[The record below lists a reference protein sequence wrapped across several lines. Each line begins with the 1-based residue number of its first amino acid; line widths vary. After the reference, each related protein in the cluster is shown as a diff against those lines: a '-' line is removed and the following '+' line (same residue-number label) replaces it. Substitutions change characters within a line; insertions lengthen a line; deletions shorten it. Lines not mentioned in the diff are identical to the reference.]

1 MELSKKDT
9 QIIRQFFIGKPV
21 KRAFVF
27 GSYARKEADFKSDLD
42 IIVELDHSKEP
53 IGMQFFVFQNELE
66 DLLHKKIDLV
76 SEGGISKYIK
86 PIIDKEKILVYE
98 RTNQG

>member
-1 MELSKKDT
+1 MELSKSDT
-9 QIIRQFFIGKPV
+9 QLIKDFFVGKPV

-27 GSYARKEADFKSDLD
+27 GSYARKEANIESDLD

-53 IGMQFFVFQNELE
+53 IGIKFFIFQNELE

-86 PIIDKEKILVYE
+86 PAIDKEKILVYE
-98 RTNQG
+98 RAY